1 MYLEKAGHKCAKRT
15 IKRCIIL
22 MDLKTDENGGKRED
36 RGWLEWVED
45 SERMEDEEMMMAGYE
60 SRLLRSQIV
69 NLTYKK

>member
-1 MYLEKAGHKCAKRT
+1 
-15 IKRCIIL
+15 

-45 SERMEDEEMMMAGYE
+45 FERMEDEEMMMAGYE